1 MGRPWIPSVVSNAS
15 MSTRLA
21 LIAALLREK
30 ELIEALEQ
38 ARKEIERLRKGAKR
52 K

>member
-1 MGRPWIPSVVSNAS
+1 
-15 MSTRLA
+15 MSEPTQAELRERTRLA

>member
-1 MGRPWIPSVVSNAS
+1 
-15 MSTRLA
+15 MSEPTQAELRERTRQA

>member
-1 MGRPWIPSVVSNAS
+1 
-15 MSTRLA
+15 MSEPTQAELRERTRLA

-30 ELIEALEQ
+30 DLIEALEQ